1 MTIPPPAQQTT
12 AQWPWSGA
20 PSTALERLPLSYR
33 RLVVVLGIASL
44 GGQIVEFWLR
54 DPTFGNLARGAVD
67 ALAFLGPLIYAAIY
81 LRFLKLEAVRGL
93 AELRPAVL
101 VSDAEYEAYA
111 RRALHAKWYVE
122 VGLLIVSLAITL
134 GLFFSPPRELIT
146 LAGARPGGALIV
158 AYLVLTY
165 ALLGWLVLALVYT
178 VIRSARGLGA
188 LARCPLAVNVF
199 DTGNLLPFSRLSL
212 VHSLSPIG
220 LVLIP
225 LILLGPPRQAGFL
238 ILALSF
244 ISLLLLII
252 PLWGVHRQISAA
264 KERALGHIGAQLM
277 NAQGEL
283 LRSPAVEGQATPLR
297 ALADRIEVLIKL
309 RKDVL
314 DSPNWPFRDVG
325 AALRAIGAAISPLVY
340 LVLTELIRAYLL
352 PFLKR

>member
-1 MTIPPPAQQTT
+1 MTIPPPDQQTT
-12 AQWPWSGA
+12 AQRPWSGA
-20 PSTALERLPLSYR
+20 PSTALERLPLSYP

-44 GGQIVEFWLR
+44 VGQILEFWLR
-54 DPTFGNLARGAVD
+54 DPAFGNLARGAVD
-67 ALAFLGPLIYAAIY
+67 VLAFLGPLIYAAIY
-81 LRFLKLEAVRGL
+81 LRFLKLEAAHGL
-93 AELRPAVL
+93 AELRPAVQI
-101 VSDAEYEAYA
+101 SDAEYEAHV
-111 RRALHAKWYVE
+111 RRTLYAKWYVE

-134 GLFFSPPRELIT
+134 GLFFAPPRELIT
-146 LAGARPGGALIV
+146 LAGARPGGMLIV

-165 ALLGWLVLALVYT
+165 VLLGWLVLALVYT
-178 VIRSARGLGA
+178 VIRSARGLDA

-252 PLWGVHRQISAA
+252 PLWGVHRQISTA
-264 KERALGHIGAQLM
+264 KERALSHIGDQLM
-277 NAQGEL
+277 DAQKEL
-283 LRSPAVEGQATPLR
+283 LRSPADGSQTATLR
-297 ALADRIEVLIKL
+297 ALADRTQVLMEF
-309 RKDVL
+309 RKNVL
-314 DSPNWPFRDVG
+314 GSPNWPFRDVG

-352 PFLKR
+352 PILKR